1 MSAKTHKGIQKRMKR
16 TASGKVLR
24 GRNYSRHLR
33 SHKSAKRKRE
43 LRKWKELADGDRRC
57 LERQYGKICPR

>member
-1 MSAKTHKGIQKRMKR
+1 MSAKTHKGIRKRMKR

-43 LRKWKELADGDRRC
+43 LRKWKELSDADRKR
-57 LERQYGKICPR
+57 LERQYGSICPR